1 MEFRVAIPARYAST
15 RLPGKP
21 LRMIAGYPMLEH
33 VYRRAVASGAKEVI
47 IATDDSRICAIAQG
61 FGADVCMTAVEHSSG
76 TDRLAEVATLR
87 GWSDE
92 TIVVNLQGDEPLMP
106 SSLLQQVAVGLDNHP
121 MAGIATLFTRIYST
135 SELFNEH
142 IVKVVRDAQGY
153 ALYFSRAPI
162 PYHRDEFGKARDSSP
177 ARLPSA
183 DYFRHIGLYAYRAG
197 ELRRYAQLPACQ
209 LEQVEALEQLRALW
223 YGMRIYVGE
232 ASEVPPAG
240 VDTES
245 DLARVEACLAAG

>member
-47 IATDDSRICAIAQG
+47 IATDDSRICAVAQN
-61 FGADVCMTAVEHSSG
+61 FGADVCMTAVEHTSG

-87 GWSDE
+87 NWPDE

-106 SSLLQQVAVGLDNHP
+106 SSLLRQVAIDLDSHP
-121 MAGIATLFTRIYST
+121 TAGIATLCTRIDCAV
-135 SELFNEH
+135 ELFNEH
-142 IVKVVRDAQGY
+142 IVKVVKNAQGY
-153 ALYFSRAPI
+153 ALYFSRAAI
-162 PYHRDEFGKARDSSP
+162 PYHRDEFSKEGDYPLAV
-177 ARLPSA
+177 LPST

-197 ELRRYAQLPACQ
+197 ELRRYAQLPPCQ
-209 LEQVEALEQLRALW
+209 LEQAEALEQLRALW
-223 YGMRIYVGE
+223 YGIRIYVGE
-232 ASEVPPAG
+232 AREVPPGG

-245 DLARVEACLAAG
+245 DLARVEASLSAG